1 MIALPPPVREHAWAL
16 PVVAAL
22 GVLASLLEGVGI
34 SMFIPLLQGLSEPDV
49 TPDGLG
55 GRLVRLFSS
64 IPPDQRMAVLT
75 AAIFGSILLKCVVTY
90 VNAAFV
96 FVLTGR
102 IGHRLRVEGY
112 RQMTAVSPAWLRSR
126 PNGEVLNTL
135 SDEVWHATSAVG
147 VFVAL
152 IGNVCTVATFGVLLL
167 LISWKLTLV
176 VGAALCVMGLLFH
189 GIARRAK
196 RLGERVVIANRDMD
210 ATLMEGYGGLDVIR
224 TFGREEDE
232 VRRYADRSD
241 ELRRVYLRMDAL
253 REASGPLYE
262 AAAALLILVILAT
275 MGTRDPA
282 ALPVLAAFLLVL
294 FRVQPQIRQI
304 ASNWVTLRSL
314 AGSVSTVTRFLDPA
328 DKHYI
333 PSGTLVPAAP
343 VNEIRFQDVS
353 FHYDTTGP
361 SALEHVSFSIRR
373 GHTTALVGPSG
384 AGKSTVAALVA
395 RACDPTGGAVLVD
408 GVPLT
413 RLDLRAWRR
422 RIGVVSQDVFLFDAS
437 VLHNI
442 AYGRPDATEAEVVE
456 AARRAH
462 ADEFIRDLPD
472 GYGTVVGERGGRLS
486 GGQRQRIALA
496 RAILRDPDIL
506 ILDEA
511 TNALDSLSES
521 LIEDAMAAFSRDR
534 AVIAVS
540 HKLATIRHA
549 DHIVVLSGG
558 RVAEQGTL
566 DELLAARGLFASLC
580 EAQFR
585 GTEPLAERRPP
596 RRPHPPAGRA
606 GAGGPTATIPPG
618 PAGP

>member
-1 MIALPPPVREHAWAL
+1 VSRTPAIPPLVREYAWAL

-22 GVLASLLEGVGI
+22 GILASLLEGFGI
-34 SMFIPLLQGLSEPDV
+34 SLFIPLLQGMAEPDAM
-49 TPDGLG
+49 PGGLG
-55 GRLVRLFSS
+55 GRLVELFAA
-64 IPPDQRMAVLT
+64 IPPDRRAAVLT
-75 AAIFGSILLKCVVTY
+75 AAIFGSILLKCVVAY
-90 VNAAFV
+90 ASAAFV
-96 FVLTGR
+96 FTLTGR
-102 IGHRLRVEGY
+102 IGHRLRVEGF

-126 PNGEVLNTL
+126 PNGEVLSLL
-135 SDEVWHATSAVG
+135 SGEVWQTIHALAV
-147 VFVAL
+147 FAAL
-152 IGNVCTVATFGVLLL
+152 VGNACTVATFGVLLL
-167 LISWKLTLV
+167 LISWKLTLA
-176 VGAALCVMGLLFH
+176 VGGALGVMGILFH
-189 GIARRAK
+189 GLARRAK
-196 RLGERVVIANRDMD
+196 RLGERAVIANRDVD
-210 ATLMEGYGGLDVIR
+210 AALVEGYGGLDVIR
-224 TFGREEDE
+224 AFGREEDE
-232 VRRYADRSD
+232 IRRFSRCSD
-241 ELRRVYLRMDAL
+241 ELRRVFARMDAL

-275 MGTRDPA
+275 MGTRGQT

-294 FRVQPQIRQI
+294 FRVQPQIRQM

-314 AGSVSTVTRFLDPA
+314 AGSVATVSRFLDPA
-328 DKHYI
+328 DKPYL

-353 FHYDTTGP
+353 FHHGGAGP
-361 SALEHVSFSIRR
+361 AALTRVSFSIRR
-373 GHTTALVGPSG
+373 GRTTALVGPSG

-395 RACDPTGGAVLVD
+395 RACDPTAGTVLAD
-408 GVPLT
+408 GVPLP

-437 VLHNI
+437 VFHNI
-442 AYGRPDATEAEVVE
+442 AYGRPDATEEEVAE

-462 ADEFIRDLPD
+462 ADTFIRELPD
-472 GYGTVVGERGGRLS
+472 GYRTTVGERGGRLS

-496 RAILRDPDIL
+496 RAILRDPEIL

-534 AVIAVS
+534 TVIAVS
-540 HKLATIRHA
+540 HRLATVRQA
-549 DHIVVLSGG
+549 DHIVVLSDGQ
-558 RVAEQGTL
+558 VAEQGTP

-585 GTEPLAERRPP
+585 GTGPLAGAAPP
-596 RRPHPPAGRA
+596 PTPRRA
-606 GAGGPTATIPPG
+606 GAGGLSARIRPG

>member
-1 MIALPPPVREHAWAL
+1 MAAIPPAVREYAWAL
-16 PVVAAL
+16 PVVVVL
-22 GVLASLLEGVGI
+22 GVLSSLLEGFGI
-34 SMFIPLLQGLSEPDV
+34 SLFIPLLHGMSEPDAI
-49 TPDGLG
+49 PGGLG
-55 GRLVRLFSS
+55 GRLVELFSA

-75 AAIFGSILLKCVVTY
+75 AAIFGSILLKCVVAY
-90 VNAAFV
+90 VGAAFV

-102 IGHRLRVEGY
+102 IGHRLRVDGF
-112 RQMTAVSPAWLRSR
+112 RQMTAVSPAWLRTR
-126 PNGEVLNTL
+126 PNGEVLSTL
-135 SDEVWHATSAVG
+135 SGEVWHTVDALG

-152 IGNVCTVATFGVLLL
+152 VGGVCTVATFGVLLL
-167 LISWKLTLV
+167 LISWQLTLV
-176 VGAALCVMGLLFH
+176 VVGALAVMGLAFH
-189 GIARRAK
+189 GLARRAR
-196 RLGERVVIANRDMD
+196 RLGERAVIANRDVD
-210 ATLMEGYGGLDVIR
+210 AALVESYGGLDVIR
-224 TFGREEDE
+224 AFGREEDE
-232 VRRYADRSD
+232 VRRFAGRSD
-241 ELRRVYLRMDAL
+241 ELRRVFIRMDAL
-253 REASGPLYE
+253 RQAGGPLYE

-304 ASNWVTLRSL
+304 ASNWVALRSM

-328 DKHYI
+328 DKPYI
-333 PSGTLVPAAP
+333 PSGTLAPATP
-343 VNEIRFQDVS
+343 VNEIRFENVG
-353 FHYDTTGP
+353 FRYDASGP
-361 SALEHVSFSIRR
+361 PALEGVSFSFLR
-373 GHTTALVGPSG
+373 GRTTALVGPSG

-395 RACDPTGGAVLVD
+395 RACDPTGGVVTAD
-408 GVPLT
+408 GVPLP

-422 RIGVVSQDVFLFDAS
+422 RIGVVSQDVFLFNDS
-437 VLHNI
+437 VYHNI
-442 AYGRPDATEAEVVE
+442 AYGRPDATREEVVE

-462 ADEFIRDLPD
+462 ADAFIRELPD
-472 GYGTVVGERGGRLS
+472 GYDTGVAERGGRLS

-496 RAILRDPDIL
+496 RAILRDPDVL

-549 DHIVVLSGG
+549 DHIIVLDGG

-566 DELLAARGLFASLC
+566 DDLLAARGLFAALC

-585 GTEPLAERRPP
+585 GTEPM
-596 RRPHPPAGRA
+596 AGRA
-606 GAGGPTATIPPG
+606 VSLALGGTAPPPAIRAGGGDRA
-618 PAGP
+618 